1 MLPASSKFRP
11 ATPDDKQWVIDL
23 FVATGQLGDKH
34 VANSQWFRFWQA
46 KNPREH
52 WIVDNNNSAF
62 CHYLVAL
69 DGTRSI
75 YEIAV
80 AQNARRTG
88 LGKAMIEQV
97 GVPVRCKTDVTNV
110 TSNAFYASAG
120 FLCVAKHKKRNSD
133 GVSAVWYKG

>member
-11 ATPDDKQWVIDL
+11 ATPDDKQWVIEL
-23 FVATGQLGDKH
+23 FAASGQLGSEYI
-34 VANSQWFRFWQA
+34 ANSRWFRFWQA

-88 LGKAMIEQV
+88 LGKAMIELV
-97 GVPVRCKTDVTNV
+97 GVPVRLKTDVEND
-110 TSNAFYASAG
+110 TSNAFYASVG
-120 FLCVAKHKKRNSD
+120 FLCVGKHKKRHSD
-133 GVSAVWYKG
+133 GLSKVWYKG